1 MAMKRSSNLKLSEI
15 RVGVIVGISFFLGA
29 LAIVSYGKVQNL
41 FSKQVPLTILFDN
54 VHGLNVGAPVR
65 ISGMNSGFVKSI
77 HFVRYHNR
85 QLIQVRIRLSAA
97 RLKDLSEETVAV
109 IRTQG
114 LMGIK
119 VLELIP
125 GDISKG
131 PINPALPI
139 AGKATLTME
148 KVLGKGTDLVKN
160 LQELTISV
168 QGLMEQ
174 VRAGQGTV
182 GRFMT
187 RPELY
192 DNLEAATKEIR
203 NVATGMDK
211 GGGPVSSL
219 IHSKEMDARLQEILR
234 HLDGVMASL
243 DDPRGSLGVLSR
255 DPRTAADL
263 RESIHD
269 LAGILKNLEA
279 GKGTAGQLLV
289 DPAMGQKM
297 DATLD
302 RVNALL
308 DDMKKDPRRY
318 FSVQVHVF

>member
-1 MAMKRSSNLKLSEI
+1 VAMKRSSNLKLSEI
-15 RVGVIVGISFFLGA
+15 RVGLIVGISFLLGA
-29 LAIVSYGKVQNL
+29 LAIVTYGKVQNL

-54 VHGLNVGAPVR
+54 VRGLTVGAPVR

-77 HFVRYHNR
+77 HFVRFHNQ
-85 QLIQVRIRLSAA
+85 QLIQVRIRLSAS
-97 RLKDLSEETVAV
+97 RLPDLSEETSAV

-119 VLELIP
+119 FLELIP
-125 GDISKG
+125 GDLSKG

-139 AGKATLTME
+139 YGKATLTME
-148 KVLGKGTDLVKN
+148 TVLGKGSDLVKN
-160 LQELTISV
+160 LKNLSISMQE
-168 QGLMEQ
+168 LMEQ
-174 VRAGQGTV
+174 VREGHGTV

-187 RPELY
+187 KPELY
-192 DNLEAATKEIR
+192 DNLDQATREIR
-203 NVATGMDK
+203 SVAEDVNHGT
-211 GGGPVSSL
+211 GPVSSL
-219 IHSKEMDARLQEILR
+219 IHSREMTRRLNDILR

-243 DDPRGSLGVLSR
+243 DDPQGSLGMLAR
-255 DPRTAADL
+255 DPSTAGDL
-263 RESIHD
+263 RTSIHAM
-269 LAGILKNLEA
+269 AGILKDLKA
-279 GKGTAGQLLV
+279 GKGTAGQILV

-308 DDMKKDPRRY
+308 DDMKKDPHKY